1 LETAAAL
8 AERLAAELSDRSAVI
23 DGEIVSLDRQGKS
36 QFRDLLFR
44 RGSDASLS
52 LHRRWR
58 HWRCKFSRDR
68 YTAVFSRLKGN
79 SDSILGGNLC
89 VYRRRFSC

>member
-44 RGSDASLS
+44 RGSE
-52 LHRRWR
+52 
-58 HWRCKFSRDR
+58 
-68 YTAVFSRLKGN
+68 
-79 SDSILGGNLC
+79 
-89 VYRRRFSC
+89 